1 MKKVNLFGFTTAE
14 KLILLEE
21 AYDEVL
27 QSLLANATP
36 KGEYQSDIAYTYGDM
51 VNYNNGSYIYYNE
64 NNSEN
69 IDPTNSDYWFMLA
82 GVGPKGDSG
91 PRGDQGPVGPQGPQG
106 PVGPQGPTG
115 PQGPQG
121 PNGNSTY
128 CHYITFKHLYSED
141 NSSGLAALI
150 LVNHSSR
157 PFSTPVYLCEAINS
171 FPSTTY
177 IPITIEAKG
186 TGGTGGSSGN
196 RAAFI
201 KSEGNGMT
209 SGIRIYSGTGI
220 DMPPNDETITV
231 SQIWNL
237 YDYVL

>member
-82 GVGPKGDSG
+82 GGGPKGDSG

-128 CHYITFKHLYSED
+128 CHYITFEHIYSD
-141 NSSGLAALI
+141 GGGRGMAALI
-150 LVNHSSR
+150 LVNHSSA
-157 PFSTPVYLCEAINS
+157 PFPTPLDLCEAINS

-177 IPITIEAKG
+177 IPITIEAKA

-201 KSEGNGMT
+201 KSEGNGMS
-209 SGIRIYSGTGI
+209 SGIRISTGYGI
-220 DMPPNDETITV
+220 DMPPGDETITS
-231 SQIWNL
+231 SQIQNL
-237 YDYVL
+237 HDYVL

>member
-21 AYDEVL
+21 AYEEVL

-36 KGEYQSDIAYTYGDM
+36 KGEYSPDIAYTYGDM

-69 IDPTNSDYWFMLA
+69 INPTNSDYWFML
-82 GVGPKGDSG
+82 GGGPKGDSG
-91 PRGDQGPVGPQGPQG
+91 PQGPQGPVGPKGPQG

-115 PQGPQG
+115 PQGPAG
-121 PNGNSTY
+121 PTGNSTY
-128 CHYITFKHLYSED
+128 CHYITFKRLYSED
-141 NSSGLAALI
+141 NSKGLAALI
-150 LVNHSSR
+150 LVNHSNT
-157 PFSTPVYLCEAINS
+157 PYSTSLDLCEAINT

-201 KSEGNGMT
+201 KSEGNGMP
-209 SGIRIYSGTGI
+209 SGIRIITGLGI
-220 DMPPNDETITV
+220 DMPPDEETITF
-231 SQIWNL
+231 SQIL
-237 YDYVL
+237 YLQDYVV